1 MKALGAIG
9 VFQIVTT
16 VLFIALG
23 AAILVRAAARGAPWG
38 SYLVGGLFAAYGV
51 YRAGFV
57 VRSLS
62 GGEKRR

>member
-1 MKALGAIG
+1 MKALSAMG

-16 VLFIALG
+16 GLFIALG
-23 AAILVRAAARGAPWG
+23 AAIVLRAGVRGAPWG